1 MLRIFQMVMDAKII
15 SDISSLTCCVCYE
28 KISET
33 KTLYCGHSICSQPCL
48 HQLLKTDNPTC
59 PVCTLCIQLPP
70 SGLSS
75 DFPTNYGLGY
85 VLRSYRNSS
94 NTSRNDSTSQ
104 DDSES
109 QSDYLKAT
117 EFDGGKGEEKIS
129 ETVGEKGED
138 KEMCGRHFKA
148 LRFSCNSCSE
158 DVCFMCIQTMH
169 KEHDFDVKDSSDDD
183 GFYLKGV
190 IVRCLKQRKQQKVIS
205 MNLLQSREGYLET
218 SKSTENEIK
227 EAAKRVREM
236 VTTEEV
242 LLLKEL
248 QGLSKSRSEYFM
260 DLYLALENTM
270 VKENK
275 LARLVASVG
284 NSMEQEGTPIELKFI
299 ENIEKVSNDIDKDTE
314 ALEKLCDCSH
324 PHLQFTCKVHS
335 GKLIGN
341 LEKVFHEE
349 ETDSSPQ
356 RKEAQE
362 EGQKEEL
369 TVLRLDKL
377 GSVQLDRS
385 CVSAVWISE
394 GRCVEI
400 IDQTSTT
407 GVVIF
412 NILYFDMTE
421 VQAQTE
427 TLKRPGH
434 ARIHVC
440 STVSYDL
447 RSILLTHGP
456 DIIKVTFSSDLGV
469 SPVYKLTEAPENVE
483 GVHWGQCTGEYVVL
497 TSHPW
502 RIYRVDG
509 SGSSSL
515 LFSLTSLW
523 YGPLISSTETRFVL
537 ADISDNVFVVKDT
550 TKVFPERRL
559 ESPSSLKKAWPA
571 GISFNRE
578 TREWFFL
585 WKSISS
591 KTANDVDWMLTR
603 HSSSFDFRGIVLDGS
618 MSEQDPRSIASCKNK
633 LAVLFHGGKLF
644 VLDIQTYQLAEAV
657 SPRSS

>member
-1 MLRIFQMVMDAKII
+1 MTLTRIRK
-15 SDISSLTCCVCYE
+15 LW
-28 KISET
+28 KIS
-33 KTLYCGHSICSQPCL
+33 
-48 HQLLKTDNPTC
+48 
-59 PVCTLCIQLPP
+59 
-70 SGLSS
+70 
-75 DFPTNYGLGY
+75 
-85 VLRSYRNSS
+85 
-94 NTSRNDSTSQ
+94 
-104 DDSES
+104 
-109 QSDYLKAT
+109 
-117 EFDGGKGEEKIS
+117 
-129 ETVGEKGED
+129 
-138 KEMCGRHFKA
+138 
-148 LRFSCNSCSE
+148 
-158 DVCFMCIQTMH
+158 
-169 KEHDFDVKDSSDDD
+169 
-183 GFYLKGV
+183 
-190 IVRCLKQRKQQKVIS
+190 
-205 MNLLQSREGYLET
+205 
-218 SKSTENEIK
+218 
-227 EAAKRVREM
+227 
-236 VTTEEV
+236 
-242 LLLKEL
+242 
-248 QGLSKSRSEYFM
+248 
-260 DLYLALENTM
+260 
-270 VKENK
+270 
-275 LARLVASVG
+275 
-284 NSMEQEGTPIELKFI
+284 
-299 ENIEKVSNDIDKDTE
+299 
-314 ALEKLCDCSH
+314 DCSH

-356 RKEAQE
+356 RKEEQE

-483 GVHWGQCTGEYVVL
+483 GVHWGQCT
-497 TSHPW
+497 
-502 RIYRVDG
+502 
-509 SGSSSL
+509 
-515 LFSLTSLW
+515 
-523 YGPLISSTETRFVL
+523 
-537 ADISDNVFVVKDT
+537 DISDNVFVVKDT